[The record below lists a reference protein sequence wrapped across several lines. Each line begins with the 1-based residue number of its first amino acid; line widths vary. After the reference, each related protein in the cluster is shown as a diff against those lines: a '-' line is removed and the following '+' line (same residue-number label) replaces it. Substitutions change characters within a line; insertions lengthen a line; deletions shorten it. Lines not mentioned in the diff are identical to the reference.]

1 MDILFIG
8 INSQIFASDVILIYR
23 MSGTIDSN
31 TPIWQLILR
40 TLFLTEGELDY
51 DFDFSEDFT
60 IYAGGTYDL
69 SATPQYIDNQTFNC
83 NRSRKLFCCDKQN
96 SYADVMAALN
106 MKKAKFRH

>member
-1 MDILFIG
+1 L
-8 INSQIFASDVILIYR
+8 ATY
-23 MSGTIDSN
+23 
-31 TPIWQLILR
+31 PR

-83 NRSRKLFCCDKQN
+83 NRSGSFSAAINKI
-96 SYADVMAALN
+96 VML
-106 MKKAKFRH
+106 M